1 MMDRAN
7 KKELAVGIVFLLI
20 GVVYFAL
27 AFTIPAYD
35 AYGGSSVVDSSFVPK
50 VVGVLLMLLS
60 AVQIYLTGKKGRQ
73 PAAPKEQPAAQ
84 EGESEEF
91 RVEDYDDDALSKNAD
106 TKSLL
111 AIFAILIL
119 YMALMSVLGFMIST
133 ALFLMASML
142 LLTPAE
148 KRRLPFMIVLS
159 LVVSVGVYYLFVNG
173 LDLVLPA
180 GILG

>member
-1 MMDRAN
+1 M
-7 KKELAVGIVFLLI
+7 
-20 GVVYFAL
+20 
-27 AFTIPAYD
+27 
-35 AYGGSSVVDSSFVPK
+35 
-50 VVGVLLMLLS
+50 
-60 AVQIYLTGKKGRQ
+60 
-73 PAAPKEQPAAQ
+73 
-84 EGESEEF
+84 
-91 RVEDYDDDALSKNAD
+91 SKNAD